1 MCKTLK
7 ISRCMIYYKY
17 KETKIDTELENEVIT
32 IFYENRKNYGTR
44 KIKKLLKKQA
54 SRKSISRIMK
64 KYNLVSKYT
73 LKNYKHAKSA
83 VNNDE
88 ISNILDRNFNREDT
102 LDVIVSDLTYVRVGS
117 KWNYICTIIDLYNRE
132 IIGFSVGKNK
142 SFDLVLQAFNN
153 INRPLSKVN
162 IFHSDRGSEFK
173 NKAIDELLKTHNI
186 TRSLSAKGT
195 PYDNAVCE
203 STYHIIKTEFVF
215 GTHTHTVAE

>member
-1 MCKTLK
+1 
-7 ISRCMIYYKY
+7 MIYYKY
-17 KETKIDTELENEVIT
+17 KETKIDTELENKVIT
-32 IFYENRKNYGTR
+32 IFHKNRKNYGTR
-44 KIKKLLKKQA
+44 KIKKLLKKQV
-54 SRKSISRIMK
+54 SRKIISRIMK

-73 LKNYKHAKSA
+73 LKNYKHDKSN

-117 KWNYICTIIDLYNRE
+117 KWNYICTILDLYNRE
-132 IIGFSVGKNK
+132 IIGFSVGENK
-142 SFDLVLQAFNN
+142 TYNLVLEAFNN
-153 INRPLSKVN
+153 INRPLNKVN
-162 IFHSDRGSEFK
+162 MFHSDRGSEFK
-173 NKAIDELLKTHNI
+173 NKAIDELLQSHNI

-215 GTHTHTVAE
+215 GKKFDTGKATQN